1 MTPEGRVK
9 KKVKEILDAY
19 KPLVKAYWPVQNG
32 MGAPMLDCVGS
43 CCGLH
48 FEIETKAR
56 MGDQLTP
63 RQQITR
69 KEVEASLAPV
79 FVIRGVDDP
88 QLDALEKWVYET
100 VMEHKRRNTWSM

>member
-9 KKVKEILDAY
+9 KKVKELLDAY

-32 MGAPMLDCVGS
+32 MGSPMLDCVGS

-48 FEIETKAR
+48 FEIETKAKLT
-56 MGDQLTP
+56 DELTP
-63 RQQITR
+63 RQQKTR

-79 FVIRGVDDP
+79 FVIRAVDDP
-88 QLDALEKWVYET
+88 QLEELEQWLYRH
-100 VMEHKRRNTWSM
+100 VMEHKRRNTWSK